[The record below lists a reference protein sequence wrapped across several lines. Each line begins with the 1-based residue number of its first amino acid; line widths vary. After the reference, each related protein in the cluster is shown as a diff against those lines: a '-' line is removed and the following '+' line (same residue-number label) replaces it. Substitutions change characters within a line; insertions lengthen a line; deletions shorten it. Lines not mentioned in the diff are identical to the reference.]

1 MNLNYNFWIFGVPHG
16 FDQYSN
22 TGDNSQRYFIKYYDG
37 SKDEVK
43 MTINRNKD
51 KIVYAYLRYN
61 LISKESHSGSFF
73 GMALEYDGTAHCT
86 DIVSLYELFDLIYK
100 KILSKKV
107 LLKAIGDKQQFCV
120 HKFEEQIGEI
130 NWIENNIRQNLKQ
143 FSNDFQPI
151 DNSFGLDNLNKLSR
165 IKILS
170 QDKKTENSK
179 IISALKEYPNI
190 SIAPHY
196 EVEPDTVDTVPEK
209 VTKDM
214 EKKINSETVKKEIA
228 HLKEKLTDIDRAVT
242 NVLNLKDNPKRQK
255 EEKERA
261 IRLCDSF
268 IELKQRK
275 YQEYHN
281 EQTNTRQKYKDY
293 LQVKVL
299 IDYLKM
305 YADAKDELVNI
316 DNSLKITEVS
326 INEFRKGGS
335 NPEPI
340 PPLPPNPRPN
350 GFKKFITFL
359 ATPILALSLLFV
371 SLLGFFV
378 YKGLNNNT
386 NYPDQVKYNKLIS
399 EADSLLNIEKFDL
412 ALLRCDSANV
422 CNVSNNDRKKAI
434 EKKDDI
440 NNEAVVSLYEKAD
453 SLCNAS
459 TKKVEQKVKKYDLAY
474 KTIAEITK
482 YGRKKE
488 EVDSYKKDKEKELI
502 TYLETELAKQTK
514 QRNKK
519 AIAKLLKK
527 RDPKNEN
534 AKAVL
539 NPPRGNAPRN
549 NGFKPIEWS
558 NGKTYK
564 TIKDFCNMLNNE
576 LNRKKYD
583 YVISSCN
590 NIILERP
597 KLKRKFNKIKAEAE
611 KRRKKSRERT
621 NNVTETNTTRET
633 AGKKTTTTSVKK

>member
-151 DNSFGLDNLNKLSR
+151 DNSFGLDNLNKLSK

-170 QDKKTENSK
+170 QDKKTENGK
-179 IISALKEYPNI
+179 IISALKKYPNI

-196 EVEPDTVDTVPEK
+196 EEIPEPIIIIPTDIITGMVDK
-209 VTKDM
+209 VSS
-214 EKKINSETVKKEIA
+214 KKVKKEIN
-228 HLKEKLTDIDRAVT
+228 D
-242 NVLNLKDNPKRQK
+242 LKDDLDTIILLLNARNSISNKKEQK
-255 EEKERA
+255 EQEKK
-261 IRLCDSF
+261 IIVHYDSL

-281 EQTNTRQKYKDY
+281 EQTNTRQKYKDCQQHIA
-293 LQVKVL
+293 LTS
-299 IDYLKM
+299 YLKM
-305 YADAKDELVNI
+305 YADAKDELVKI
-316 DNSLKITEVS
+316 DNKLKIIEVS
-326 INEFRKGGS
+326 VNEFRKGDP

-359 ATPILALSLLFV
+359 ATNKVLPILALSLLFV

-386 NYPDQVKYNKLIS
+386 NYPDQAKYNKLIS
-399 EADSLLNIEKFDL
+399 EADSLSNIEKFDL

-434 EKKDDI
+434 EKK
-440 NNEAVVSLYEKAD
+440 
-453 SLCNAS
+453 
-459 TKKVEQKVKKYDLAY
+459 
-474 KTIAEITK
+474 
-482 YGRKKE
+482 
-488 EVDSYKKDKEKELI
+488 ELI
-502 TYLETELAKQTK
+502 KDLET
-514 QRNKK
+514 
-519 AIAKLLKK
+519 KLLQK

-534 AKAVL
+534 ANTIL
-539 NPPRGNAPRN
+539 GNTEQKN
-549 NGFKPIEWS
+549 KNFQPIKYD
-558 NGKTYK
+558 GKTYN
-564 TIKDFCNMLNNE
+564 TLKDFKNMLNKE
-576 LNRKKYD
+576 LDERRAYNYVTSGCNLVCSKRPSLKSEFDEIMKKAKKIQEKAEQKNVIQSENKKQGKVVTERKKEE
-583 YVISSCN
+583 VV
-590 NIILERP
+590 
-597 KLKRKFNKIKAEAE
+597 NK
-611 KRRKKSRERT
+611 
-621 NNVTETNTTRET
+621 
-633 AGKKTTTTSVKK
+633 